1 MSFRGYLIALAIGT
15 FSSFGAW
22 IYVMSSV
29 VPDEAT
35 AMDFV
40 LFYLTLSMGL
50 VGILAILGVLYR
62 VLVLRRRD
70 VVSREVKVSF
80 RHAVLLTGV
89 AVLSL
94 VLSKQ
99 GSFRWWTPFVLIL
112 VACIFEYVSLIVQR
126 SHRG

>member
-1 MSFRGYLIALAIGT
+1 MSFRGYLTTMAIGT
-15 FSSFGAW
+15 IASFGAW
-22 IYVMSSV
+22 VYVMSSV
-29 VPDEAT
+29 RPDEAT

-62 VLVLRRRD
+62 VLVRRRRD

-80 RHAVLLTGV
+80 RHAVLLTTV

-94 VLSKQ
+94 LFSKQ
-99 GSFRWWTPFVLIL
+99 GSFHWWTPFVLIL
-112 VACIFEYVSLIVQR
+112 VASIFEYVSLMVQR